1 MLPFHTLKSQNVAIE
16 AVASALKVQ
25 ISSGTRAA
33 MQISIVLI
41 SFWLCAVQSLF
52 GLTAK
57 YTFCAMSEVC
67 GVFRSCV
74 LYDSDAALLGKE
86 VGMAVAQKRAGAGA
100 SAASRAGRV
109 SASGRLSLPAEV
121 RREVGLEKGG
131 PVRIDLIDGSIR
143 IRTMSEVKDRI
154 RALARSSGLTDKAS
168 VSDFLGWRA
177 DERAAEAKGAKR

>member
-1 MLPFHTLKSQNVAIE
+1 MLPFRTPKSQNVAIE
-16 AVASALKVQ
+16 AVANALKAQ
-25 ISSGTRAA
+25 ISSGTLAA
-33 MQISIVLI
+33 TQISIVLI
-41 SFWLCAVQSLF
+41 WLCTAQSLCR
-52 GLTAK
+52 LSAK
-57 YTFCAMSEVC
+57 YPFCATSEVC
-67 GVFRSCV
+67 GVFLKCV
-74 LYDSDAALLGKE
+74 LYDVDAALFGKE

-100 SAASRAGRV
+100 SAASLAGRV

-143 IRTMSEVKDRI
+143 IRTMGEVKDRI
-154 RALARSSGLTDKAS
+154 RALARSTGLTGNAS